1 MHPSTMK
8 DSPAQ
13 RAGRAAFHAHM
24 IKKLAKKPWIADY
37 REDTTLSDFRRL
49 IESMQSSLSSGSLVG
64 GSPPDPDTWKP
75 CVQTM

>member
-1 MHPSTMK
+1 MWDHWFLLPKRRVLTRRLQSVHPSTMK

-37 REDTTLSDFRRL
+37 RKGIALSVLRHLTER
-49 IESMQSSLSSGSLVG
+49 
-64 GSPPDPDTWKP
+64 T
-75 CVQTM
+75 

>member
-1 MHPSTMK
+1 MK

-37 REDTTLSDFRRL
+37 REGVIVVRPPSLLKKIQMYLVVSDKK
-49 IESMQSSLSSGSLVG
+49 SSVSGPFVCL
-64 GSPPDPDTWKP
+64 
-75 CVQTM
+75 